1 MGSKCICLWV
11 TSLCGR
17 ECAYVVGWVCLW
29 WYSYLFG
36 SHHLVPLSYPGAAI
50 VNPSFVLSAQRALEF
65 GVGVPFWVL
74 GRSDRSSP
82 VIVVAVVC
90 LVATL

>member
-1 MGSKCICLWV
+1 MF
-11 TSLCGR
+11 
-17 ECAYVVGWVCLW
+17 VGWVCLW

-36 SHHLVPLSYPGAAI
+36 SDHFVPLSWSGAAL

-65 GVGVPFWVL
+65 GVDVPIWVL